1 LSKWSPASL
10 NLGEL
15 PNLDIGEPATDSS
28 KNILFFWKVLVVGV
42 DSVLIGF
49 RPKSSDPKKSLSFSE
64 ESC

>member
-1 LSKWSPASL
+1 
-10 NLGEL
+10 L
-15 PNLDIGEPATDSS
+15 PHLDIGEPATDSS
-28 KNILFFWKVLVVGV
+28 KNILFFWKLFVVGV